1 MKFELRHTFACT
13 PERLWEITE
22 APDFDRRLAA
32 VSQSERE
39 LVEDTMRGTQRFMR
53 RRITARRELP
63 AAMKKV
69 TGTEHIA
76 WDQLTW
82 RQPGSNDLRWEI
94 VPMLLKDRFSGSGTT
109 RVIVTA
115 QGCERIIA
123 GDITI
128 RVPLLGS
135 TMEKRIVDDV
145 RESYEKAAAVVREVL
160 KG

>member
-1 MKFELRHTFACT
+1 MPGMRSIAAGISPAKIAMVVAVT
-13 PERLWEITE
+13 I
-22 APDFDRRLAA
+22 APSA
-32 VSQSERE
+32 
-39 LVEDTMRGTQRFMR
+39 GTGG
-53 RRITARRELP
+53 
-63 AAMKKV
+63 MKKV